1 MLAGSQFRLRQ
12 GFRLR
17 RKRLYGAPA
26 PPRLAGPHGDVPVRV
41 SLHFS
46 CLGELALLHR
56 LPCVKGAVSR
66 KADWD
71 CSSKQHSSGFPA
83 RWGRYP
89 LGVSFERA
97 KETKTRL
104 GRSPLR
110 TPLGYEAGTASILW
124 SALAPVGSHRWPG
137 KSMGSTPFSVS
148 VCLCFQGLTLVCG
161 VPAAKGLVPGNFQ
174 PKASLREGA
183 CCRNQRA

>member
-12 GFRLR
+12 GFRPR
-17 RKRLYGAPA
+17 RKHLYGAPA
-26 PPRLAGPHGDVPVRV
+26 PPRLAGPHGDVPIRV
-41 SLHFS
+41 CLHFS

-56 LPCVKGAVSR
+56 LPCVKGAGSR

-104 GRSPLR
+104 GRSRRREPGYR
-110 TPLGYEAGTASILW
+110 QLGTVAHQGEALVVEVLFVVEAETYKRIAM
-124 SALAPVGSHRWPG
+124 P
-137 KSMGSTPFSVS
+137 SM
-148 VCLCFQGLTLVCG
+148 
-161 VPAAKGLVPGNFQ
+161 
-174 PKASLREGA
+174 
-183 CCRNQRA
+183 

>member
-12 GFRLR
+12 GFRPR
-17 RKRLYGAPA
+17 RKHLYGAPA

-41 SLHFS
+41 CLHFS
-46 CLGELALLHR
+46 CLGELALFHR

-104 GRSPLR
+104 GRSPLS
-110 TPLGYEAGTASILW
+110 TPLRYQAVNASRLGSARHSYCGSCFCRHTRSPWEAGPTA
-124 SALAPVGSHRWPG
+124 RWFSQPG
-137 KSMGSTPFSVS
+137 LPWRS
-148 VCLCFQGLTLVCG
+148 G
-161 VPAAKGLVPGNFQ
+161 VPAAGNQ
-174 PKASLREGA
+174 AAERWKQQLTRVRPW
-183 CCRNQRA
+183 